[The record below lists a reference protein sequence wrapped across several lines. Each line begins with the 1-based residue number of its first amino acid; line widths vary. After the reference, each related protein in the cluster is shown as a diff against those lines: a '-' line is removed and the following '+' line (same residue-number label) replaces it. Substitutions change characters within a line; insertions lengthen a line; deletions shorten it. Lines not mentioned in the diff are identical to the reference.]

1 MRGLKH
7 CAEEKLQ
14 ARDDRVT
21 KRERKRREG
30 GGVGESLVFG
40 KVGNTV
46 AGNTLDTATHFRN
59 QAEIIILIDIQLDS
73 LFHISSLCRSR
84 PLSIQI
90 YLRNTFL
97 FMGK

>member
-1 MRGLKH
+1 M
-7 CAEEKLQ
+7 
-14 ARDDRVT
+14 T
-21 KRERKRREG
+21 KRERKSREG

-46 AGNTLDTATHFRN
+46 AGNTLDTATHFCN